1 MGVLQALRANKLTP
15 DPSRAPEPRSA
26 ACLNCGTPLTGPF
39 CSECGQRDIPPYPS
53 VRELAVDAFW
63 ELSGWD
69 GRFAATVRAL
79 LRHPGLLTREFLEGR
94 RARYISPL
102 RLYLMASL
110 AYFVVAAAA
119 PEIKL
124 ESGKGAFLG
133 VRVSPTIGDTAKSR
147 VDSVGQAAGA
157 AMEAGRPLTDGQ
169 RAVVMKQ
176 IDAAPAVLQ
185 PFLRRSVNDPAG
197 YKRDILQN
205 LPRML
210 FALLPVFAAIV
221 AMFYRGRKYPEH
233 LYFAIHLHAFIF
245 LALAVS
251 KLAQFTRSAAIAI
264 PIGIV
269 VTCAIPVY
277 AAIAFRRTYGGSL
290 VRTLAKE
297 AAITVI
303 YVVVCFAAFIAMVYL
318 VSRLG

>member
-15 DPSRAPEPRSA
+15 DTSRSPEPRSA

-69 GRFAATVRAL
+69 GRFAVTVRAL

-110 AYFVVAAAA
+110 AYFVIAAAA
-119 PEIKL
+119 PELQVK
-124 ESGKGAFLG
+124 GKSPFLG
-133 VRVSPTIGDTAKSR
+133 VRVTPTVGDSTPSR
-147 VDSVGQAAGA
+147 AERVGEAAGEA
-157 AMEAGRPLTDGQ
+157 LEAGRPLTAEQ
-169 RAVVMKQ
+169 RAVIMKQ
-176 IDAAPAVLQ
+176 IAAAPAVLQ

-221 AMFYRGRKYPEH
+221 SMFYRGRKYPEH

-245 LALAVS
+245 LALAVG
-251 KLAQFTRSAAIAI
+251 KLSQFTYVPAIAI
-264 PIGIV
+264 ATGIV
-269 VTCAIPVY
+269 MFLTIPVY
-277 AAIAFRRTYGGSL
+277 ATLAFRRTYGGTL
-290 VRTLAKE
+290 VGTLAKE
-297 AAITVI
+297 AVITVI
-303 YVVVCFAAFIAMVYL
+303 YGAICFAAFVAMVYL
-318 VSRLG
+318 VSRIG